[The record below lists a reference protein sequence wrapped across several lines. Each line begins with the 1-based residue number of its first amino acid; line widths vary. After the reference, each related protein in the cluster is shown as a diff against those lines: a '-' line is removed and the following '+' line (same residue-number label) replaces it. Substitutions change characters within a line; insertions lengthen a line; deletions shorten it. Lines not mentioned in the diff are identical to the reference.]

1 MPDKR
6 PRTLT
11 PADLDDIRQIVREV
25 VREEIQGYEPAAA
38 SEPPDEP
45 DNP

>member
-11 PADLDDIRQIVREV
+11 AADLDDIREIVREV
-25 VREEIQGYEPAAA
+25 VREEIQGYEAA